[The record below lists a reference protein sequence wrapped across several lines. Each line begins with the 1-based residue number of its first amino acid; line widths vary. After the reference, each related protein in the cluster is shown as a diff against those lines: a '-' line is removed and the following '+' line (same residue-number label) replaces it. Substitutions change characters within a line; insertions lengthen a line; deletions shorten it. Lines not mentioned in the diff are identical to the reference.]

1 MFQQTATNTA
11 MHKQT
16 DKPPLR
22 KRPVHLQ
29 TYDKSPGRHSNDIL
43 SSDSKIQR
51 KRTPHNEKIKYFSL
65 RITLTNSFKKP
76 YICKHYKM
84 PANKKRHKS

>member
-29 TYDKSPGRHSNDIL
+29 TYDKSPGHHSNDIR
-43 SSDSKIQR
+43 SSDSKNTKKTNTPQWKDKIFYFEDYIDKLIQ
-51 KRTPHNEKIKYFSL
+51 KAIYMQ
-65 RITLTNSFKKP
+65 TL
-76 YICKHYKM
+76 
-84 PANKKRHKS
+84 

>member
-22 KRPVHLQ
+22 KQPVHLQ
-29 TYDKSPGRHSNDIL
+29 TYDKSPGRHSNDIQ
-43 SSDSKIQR
+43 SSDSKNT
-51 KRTPHNEKIKYFSL
+51 KKTNTPQ
-65 RITLTNSFKKP
+65 
-76 YICKHYKM
+76 
-84 PANKKRHKS
+84 

>member
-29 TYDKSPGRHSNDIL
+29 TYDKSPGRHSNDIR
-43 SSDSKIQR
+43 SSDSKNT
-51 KRTPHNEKIKYFSL
+51 K
-65 RITLTNSFKKP
+65 
-76 YICKHYKM
+76 
-84 PANKKRHKS
+84 KKRPPTMKR

>member
-29 TYDKSPGRHSNDIL
+29 TYDKSPGRHSNDIR
-43 SSDSKIQR
+43 SSDSKNTN
-51 KRTPHNEKIKYFSL
+51 KTNTPQ
-65 RITLTNSFKKP
+65 
-76 YICKHYKM
+76 
-84 PANKKRHKS
+84 

>member
-29 TYDKSPGRHSNDIL
+29 TYDKSPGRHSPDFVTQKN
-43 SSDSKIQR
+43 
-51 KRTPHNEKIKYFSL
+51 
-65 RITLTNSFKKP
+65 
-76 YICKHYKM
+76 
-84 PANKKRHKS
+84 

>member
-43 SSDSKIQR
+43 SSDSKNA
-51 KRTPHNEKIKYFSL
+51 KKTNTPQ
-65 RITLTNSFKKP
+65 
-76 YICKHYKM
+76 
-84 PANKKRHKS
+84 